1 MRCLLDTN
9 VLLRGFDRNHP
20 MYRVVRRAIITLRRH
35 DNRLY
40 LTSQNLIEFWAVATR
55 PVDANGLGMSIQWA
69 AAQLSKM
76 KRFFSVLRDSA
87 DCFGEWERLVI
98 EHQVSGKKVHDARL
112 VASMIVHGVTHI
124 LTFNTDDFSR
134 YARITTINP
143 QDLTG
148 GLADNRPLA
157 PASAQE
163 VSMNIDESESNADW
177 LKQNKKE
184 KTKK

>member
-69 AAQLSKM
+69 AA
-76 KRFFSVLRDSA
+76 
-87 DCFGEWERLVI
+87 
-98 EHQVSGKKVHDARL
+98 
-112 VASMIVHGVTHI
+112 
-124 LTFNTDDFSR
+124 
-134 YARITTINP
+134 
-143 QDLTG
+143 
-148 GLADNRPLA
+148 
-157 PASAQE
+157 
-163 VSMNIDESESNADW
+163 
-177 LKQNKKE
+177 
-184 KTKK
+184 